1 VIGER
6 MMKSDAGAV
15 PTYRR
20 TGSQLKPQGLQAFMG
35 MAFASPSS
43 KRTCICSCRH
53 HGLTFL
59 TDSTGET
66 FTSNCVHSSSNVRT
80 VDRFRP

>member
-1 VIGER
+1 MVIGER

-20 TGSQLKPQGLQAFMG
+20 TGNQQLKPQGLQGF

-43 KRTCICSCRH
+43 KRTRRCSRVVIM
-53 HGLTFL
+53 
-59 TDSTGET
+59 GE
-66 FTSNCVHSSSNVRT
+66 
-80 VDRFRP
+80 RF

>member
-1 VIGER
+1 MIGER

-20 TGSQLKPQGLQAFMG
+20 TGNQQLKPQGLQGF

-43 KRTCICSCRH
+43 KRTRRCSRVVIM
-53 HGLTFL
+53 
-59 TDSTGET
+59 GE
-66 FTSNCVHSSSNVRT
+66 
-80 VDRFRP
+80 RF